1 MSSTSWGFTIS
12 VLSDFVVFIV
22 IVLIFFSLRKYR
34 CNPDLNTEYDLYLKE
49 SAIPVTDLIK
59 KILTTNLADI
69 KENCGEEAHNYLY
82 LNKLLAIFTSTVGFY
97 SLIILIPTYNAG
109 NSNTDSNFYNIG
121 FVNVINNKD
130 LIVAPLIVFIVN
142 CGLSYCLLRL
152 YTKQAERN
160 NLHSTQNKYAVRILN
175 LPQDFSQT
183 VLTDQ
188 VFKCFAEEKAR
199 VYVVPMLF
207 KAQEYKKELD
217 WANDELLHYLDVE
230 KMKGSRKF
238 IRENYFFG
246 EKLDAI
252 DYWEE
257 KVTVLKKKLSEEKGC

>member
-59 KILTTNLADI
+59 KILTTNLSDI

-130 LIVAPLIVFIVN
+130 LIVAPLIVFIVAI
-142 CGLSYCLLRL
+142 Y
-152 YTKQAERN
+152 
-160 NLHSTQNKYAVRILN
+160 
-175 LPQDFSQT
+175 
-183 VLTDQ
+183 
-188 VFKCFAEEKAR
+188 FA
-199 VYVVPMLF
+199 F
-207 KAQEYKKELD
+207 
-217 WANDELLHYLDVE
+217 H
-230 KMKGSRKF
+230 
-238 IRENYFFG
+238 
-246 EKLDAI
+246 
-252 DYWEE
+252 
-257 KVTVLKKKLSEEKGC
+257 